1 MLQLRFINTKRERKT
16 ITLQTQNAS
25 KPDGRSTPGTD
36 GRRRAF
42 ATFSFLLNGK
52 WTDFPIHLLMLKKT
66 KLFISKTAQMNGN
79 YFAAGAA
86 VLKQSRVTS
95 AGVRNA

>member
-66 KLFISKTAQMNGN
+66 KLFI
-79 YFAAGAA
+79 
-86 VLKQSRVTS
+86 LKYTRSSHHCLPLSPMS
-95 AGVRNA
+95 APRPSPPS